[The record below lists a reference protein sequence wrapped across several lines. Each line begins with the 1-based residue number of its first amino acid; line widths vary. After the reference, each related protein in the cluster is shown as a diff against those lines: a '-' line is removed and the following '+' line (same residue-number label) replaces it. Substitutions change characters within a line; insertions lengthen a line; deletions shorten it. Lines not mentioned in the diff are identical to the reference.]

1 MNSMLV
7 YFVSKVTNFSML
19 TEHFEK
25 NQFMNAKMESLVWN
39 AVPTIFPNL
48 SKPLTGK
55 RPPPK
60 VREPLAKKPPRIV
73 TIVPENNFNGKYL
86 IMLPAHIFLF
96 VGFVIF
102 SNLSVHYFKF

>member
-1 MNSMLV
+1 MNSMQV
-7 YFVSKVTNFSML
+7 YFVSKVTHFSML
-19 TEHFEK
+19 TEHLEK
-25 NQFMNAKMESLVWN
+25 NQFMNAKMQSLVWN

-60 VREPLAKKPPRIV
+60 VREPLTKKPPRIV
-73 TIVPENNFNGKYL
+73 TIVPENDSNGKYL

-102 SNLSVHYFKF
+102 